1 MARFGTTRVGRK
13 LLDRSKLSDSEVRS
27 IIDRVK
33 GRVAAAEFAD
43 RSGPALRASDELAI
57 SEVELGDGIHPT
69 IDEAARSARL
79 AFEGYREMGL
89 ETRKKIVDAMR
100 AAMFREG
107 ERLAYMAAEETGI
120 GRAEDKVVKN
130 RLVTTKTP
138 GPEDLEPHVVT
149 GDAGMVVTEYA
160 PYGVIGSITPT
171 TNPTSTIINNSIAMI
186 SAGNAVVF
194 NVHPNA
200 SLVSVENI
208 KLLNRAVVAAGGPPD
223 LITAIPNPTL
233 ESARD
238 VMHHPDIRVLLVTG
252 GPGVVKE
259 ALKTSKK
266 AITAGP
272 GNPPAVV
279 DQTADVDVAG
289 RDIVRG
295 ASFDNNVICTDEKT
309 TIVVDTVADR
319 LIQSMVANGAYRLKE
334 HELKRLERVIFKEM
348 GPPNKPGMINQA
360 LIGKNAAVI
369 LSEIGVTVDYD
380 VRLVVAE
387 VRSEH
392 NLVWTEQMMPVM
404 PVVRVHNV
412 DDAIDLAVRSE
423 HGFRHTASIHSTNV
437 DTITRM
443 ARAMNCSIFVANGP
457 NFSGL
462 GEGGE
467 GFTSFSIASPT
478 GEGLTRPRHF
488 SRVRRISV
496 VGALRIV

>member
-1 MARFGTTRVGRK
+1 M
-13 LLDRSKLSDSEVRS
+13 
-27 IIDRVK
+27 K
-33 GRVAAAEFAD
+33 GRVAAAEFAA
-43 RSGPALRASDELAI
+43 RAGPAIRASDELAI
-57 SEVELGDGIHPT
+57 SDVELGDGIHPT
-69 IDEAARSARL
+69 IDAAVRAARG
-79 AFEGYREMGL
+79 AFVEYREMGL
-89 ETRKKIVDAMR
+89 ESRKTIVDGMR
-100 AAMFREG
+100 AAMLREG

-149 GDAGMVVTEYA
+149 GDAGMMITEYA
-160 PYGVIGSITPT
+160 PYGVIASVTPT
-171 TNPTSTIINNSIAMI
+171 TNPTSTIINNSISMV
-186 SAGNAVVF
+186 SAGNAAVF

-200 SLVSVENI
+200 ALVSVENI
-208 KLLNRAVVAAGGPPD
+208 KLLNRAIVAAGGPPD
-223 LITAIPNPTL
+223 LITATPNPTL
-233 ESARD
+233 DSARE
-238 VMHHPDIRVLLVTG
+238 VMHHPDVRLLLVTG
-252 GPGVVKE
+252 GPGVVQE
-259 ALKTSKK
+259 ALKTNKK

-279 DQTADVDVAG
+279 DQTADVDAAG

-319 LIQSMVANGAYRLKE
+319 LVQAMAANGAYRLKE
-334 HELKRLERVIFKEM
+334 HELRRLERVIFREM
-348 GPPNKPGMINQA
+348 GPAGKPGMINPE
-360 LIGKNAAVI
+360 LIGKPAGRI
-369 LSEIGVTVDYD
+369 LSEIGITVDND

-387 VRSEH
+387 VPREH

-404 PVVRVHNV
+404 PVVRVQNV

-437 DTITRM
+437 GTITRM